1 MKEPIPENRSSRR
14 KRKAEN
20 STQPHVS
27 YFKNAYDTKPLG
39 RPRPLDELFDQI
51 ATRSL
56 PLQDK
61 IRGEESEAKRNRLK
75 ERLPG
80 VTLSGIFSPTRANK
94 NLIQHSGVLQID
106 IDDVTEEEIP
116 ALKQILCGS
125 AYMIAVWRSVSG
137 KLKAAMRI
145 SSDPA
150 QHKASFLAAQAYIKS
165 LIGKDID
172 EKCKDVS
179 RLCFLSHDPDIW
191 RRPLQDALIL
201 PPLPAATKKEKKQA
215 PAPGTSKSV
224 DLDLDDARNIA
235 TALKLMILR
244 EFEPHEEEQQGSWMA
259 FVTCPGKDHT
269 KDDHCALFFNSDGSM
284 AMHCQSVNC
293 TEVIKE
299 INAKL
304 ARAVAVRR
312 LTKAWVYIVATKRF
326 LHTET
331 FIELD
336 KEQFADQYAPIVPK
350 EKHNASLW
358 LLKNRELQRFD
369 SPIYEPAGPQIIE
382 RADGKLRYF
391 NIWQPSFNIIVP
403 KSGSVRPLLDHFEYL
418 WPDEC
423 VHLIEA
429 LAWNFQHPGQKL
441 LYALLLRTVQGG
453 GKSIIRSIA
462 GEILGKHNVRMI
474 TNEVLHERYTTWGK
488 NICILFPD
496 ELMGHFR
503 IKLTEHFKVWITEP
517 LFEVRDMYG
526 VAYVQPNKF
535 NIIAFTNHKDALVL
549 DTADR
554 RWCVLFSDQR
564 AKDIETYHAPLWE
577 WRRQNIAQIY
587 DYFFNYDLSKFN
599 RQKKAPETSGKI
611 ELIRRT
617 TSALETFLRDALE
630 DRRWPLQGEVISNTA
645 LLVALQNHP
654 RLAALQLGRLNKRTL
669 HDALQN
675 IGSEYFGHF
684 EIPGEGWRHLQTL
697 QRHDYWDEASVTM
710 IVDAYRTWLTSLGDP
725 KSYEDERPI

>member
-1 MKEPIPENRSSRR
+1 MKKLIAESRSSRR

-20 STQPHVS
+20 STQPHIS
-27 YFKNAYDTKPLG
+27 CFKNAYDTKPVG
-39 RPRPLDELFDQI
+39 RPIPLDKLFDQI
-51 ATRSL
+51 ATRPL

-61 IRGEESEAKRNRLK
+61 IRGEESEAKRSRLK

-80 VTLSGIFSPTRANK
+80 VTLSGTFSPTRANK
-94 NLIQHSGVLQID
+94 NLIQHSGVLQAD
-106 IDDVTEEEIP
+106 IDDVTEKEIP
-116 ALKQILCGS
+116 AVKQILCDS
-125 AYMIAVWRSVSG
+125 SYMIAVWRSVSG
-137 KLKAAMRI
+137 KLKAAIRI
-145 SSDPA
+145 SDDAA
-150 QHKASFLAAQAYIKS
+150 QHKASFLAAKVYIKD
-165 LIGKDID
+165 LTGKEID

-191 RRPLQDALIL
+191 RRPFQDAQVL
-201 PPLPAATKKEKKQA
+201 PPLPTRAKEEKKQA
-215 PAPGTSKSV
+215 PAGALKSS

-235 TALKLMILR
+235 EKLKLTIIR
-244 EFEPHEEEQQGSWMA
+244 DFEPHDEEQRSWKA
-259 FVTCPGKDHT
+259 FVTCPAKDHT
-269 KDDHCALFFNSDGSM
+269 KDDHCALFFNADGSM
-284 AMHCQSVNC
+284 VLNCQSVNC
-293 TEVIKE
+293 TEVIKQS
-299 INAKL
+299 NAKL
-304 ARAVAVRR
+304 AQAVKVRR

-336 KEQFADQYAPIVPK
+336 KEQFSDQYAPIAPK
-350 EKHNASLW
+350 ETKASGW
-358 LLKNRELQRFD
+358 LLRKPVLRRFD
-369 SPIYEPAGPQIIE
+369 SPIYEPGKPQIIE
-382 RADGKLRYF
+382 TPDHRLRYF
-391 NIWQPSFNIIVP
+391 NLWRPPLNIVVP
-403 KSGSVRPLLDHFEYL
+403 RTGSVKPLLNHFEYL

-423 VHLIEA
+423 VHLIEF
-429 LAWNFQHPGQKL
+429 LAWNFQHPGEKL
-441 LYALLLRTVQGG
+441 LYAILLRTVQGG
-453 GKSIIRSIA
+453 GKSIIRSIS
-462 GEILGKHNVRMI
+462 GDILGRTNIRMI
-474 TNEVLHERYTTWGK
+474 TNEVLHEKYTTWGK
-488 NICILFPD
+488 NICLLFPD

-526 VAYVQPNKF
+526 TSYIQPNKF
-535 NIIAFTNHKDALVL
+535 NIIAFTNHKDALIL

-554 RWCVLFSDQR
+554 RWCVLFSDQP
-564 AKDIETYHAPLWE
+564 AKDIDTYHAPLWD
-577 WRRQNIAQIY
+577 WRRENIAPIY
-587 DYFFNYDLSKFN
+587 NYFLNYDLSKFN
-599 RQKKAPETSGKI
+599 RYKKAPETSGKI

-697 QRHDYWDEASVTM
+697 QRHDYWDEASVKM
-710 IVDAYRTWLTSLGDP
+710 IVEAYRTWLTSLGDP